1 MLLKAFTMSLSI
13 FVIKEYGRGA
23 STYTHG
29 LYVCE
34 GLTNGVAFVVK
45 CKTSKITRI
54 MNAFQFST
62 MCTIM
67 DAFLVI
73 RSKVAIECA
82 Q

>member
-1 MLLKAFTMSLSI
+1 MAV
-13 FVIKEYGRGA
+13 FVIKEYGRVVSA
-23 STYTHG
+23 NIHG